1 MRKKITSIGFFTF
14 VLTFNL
20 HADVTVLTASDADK
34 NPTIAASNFQER
46 YEEVFNKNCKDT
58 FTAVGGKESLFH
70 DKPSE
75 TSNWSKKDYTK
86 KYGELND
93 VWSDQKIKFNTK
105 LSAFKKE
112 TDESKRKTMWGDIDQ
127 LLYFMKKSCD
137 HFKLEFD
144 RQVALAKENPAKK
157 SFLDK
162 LKGMF

>member
-1 MRKKITSIGFFTF
+1 MRTKFVFISFFAF
-14 VLTFNL
+14 VLTSNL
-20 HADVTVLTASDADK
+20 YADVTVLTASDADK

-75 TSNWSKKDYTK
+75 TSNWSKKDYTT
-86 KYGELND
+86 KYGDLNNI
-93 VWSDQKIKFNTK
+93 WSDQKIKFNTK
-105 LSAFKKE
+105 LATFKKE
-112 TDESKRKTMWGDIDQ
+112 TDANKRKTMWGDIDQ

-137 HFKLEFD
+137 HFKIEFD
-144 RQVALAKENPAKK
+144 RQVTLAKDNPAKK
-157 SFLDK
+157 GFFDK